1 MTDEMRD
8 SGEVTFEKAKFTLQK
23 VRERLQNAGPGGT
36 TPAQP
41 SKVQVTWAGEHR
53 FDTGRPGGPTARLD
67 GSANTGQSPVD
78 AILSALAACIAID
91 VVDIL
96 AKRKTPLASL
106 TAEVIG
112 QRATSVPRRITSVRI
127 NWHMEGE
134 GIDRE
139 NAERAIDL
147 SMTKYCSVHDSL
159 AHDIAIEW
167 TLTLRGE
174 AGSVRTDPS
183 RGV

>member
-1 MTDEMRD
+1 MKDEMRD

-36 TPAQP
+36 TPAAP
-41 SKVQVTWAGEHR
+41 SKVHVAWAGEHR

-78 AILSALAACIAID
+78 AILSALASCIAID

-96 AKRKTPLASL
+96 QKRKTPVTEL
-106 TAEVIG
+106 TADVTAD
-112 QRATSVPRRITSVRI
+112 RATTVPRRLKHVRLD
-127 NWHMEGE
+127 WRMEGE
-134 GIDRE
+134 GIDRD

-159 AHDIAIEW
+159 AHDISIEW

-174 AGSVRTDPS
+174 AGALKTDPT
-183 RGV
+183 RA